1 MSMITAM
8 IPRNAIFWICL
19 LVTVLFHRS
28 CAPPAAYAGVLQER
42 QNQIEALFD
51 APCVAYQIPKELA
64 LAIARQESGY
74 HPWILNIAG
83 RDVRPASKE
92 DAIRKA
98 KGALRAGLSCDIGL
112 MQINSYWL
120 KKYGWTPE
128 QVIEPNNNVRIG
140 LWILAQEIQRHGFN
154 WRAVASYHTPLHRNP
169 QRGRAYAQAIVG
181 HVKNIQRNQ

>member
-1 MSMITAM
+1 MLISGIM
-8 IPRNAIFWICL
+8 L
-19 LVTVLFHRS
+19 RS
-28 CAPPAAYAGVLQER
+28 CAPPAAYAVGMQER
-42 QNQIEALFD
+42 QQHIEALFD
-51 APCVAYQIPKELA
+51 DPCIAYQIPKELA

-83 RDVRPASKE
+83 RDVRPVSKE
-92 DAIRKA
+92 DAVRRA
-98 KGALRAGLSCDIGL
+98 KDALHAGLSCDIGL

-120 KKYGWTPE
+120 RKYGWTPE